1 MKEGSRPY
9 ILYTCITRVSD
20 LLLGTTFEGK
30 SIFRTRTCTTLY
42 FQVSCYLPKV
52 RKYNRTKV
60 QRTTYFSKVR
70 VRKYESKTYFRKYE
84 STFEGKYESTK
95 VSIFEGI

>member
-1 MKEGSRPY
+1 MPY
-9 ILYTCITRVSD
+9 ILYVYHSCIWFII
-20 LLLGTTFEGK
+20 TFEGK

-70 VRKYESKTYFRKYE
+70 KYESKTYFRKYE